1 MLLHQVSLL
10 SCPLKE
16 RSTQEFPH
24 KQFWEKE
31 AGASQN
37 CSAIHS
43 LSSGRDKPSYFSCD
57 FYVTTSN
64 YSIFSNHIHEI
75 ISQLTCALMSTN
87 RQINISLLIHPK
99 KFIIFT
105 TGKKK
110 KFHQPTKITA
120 VTQS

>member
-1 MLLHQVSLL
+1 MLLHQVSLFF
-10 SCPLKE
+10 CPLKE

-64 YSIFSNHIHEI
+64 YSIFSSHTHEI
-75 ISQLTCALMSTN
+75 ISQLCPLMSTN
-87 RQINISLLIHPK
+87 RQINISLLIPPK

-110 KFHQPTKITA
+110 FHQPTKITA
-120 VTQS
+120 VMQR